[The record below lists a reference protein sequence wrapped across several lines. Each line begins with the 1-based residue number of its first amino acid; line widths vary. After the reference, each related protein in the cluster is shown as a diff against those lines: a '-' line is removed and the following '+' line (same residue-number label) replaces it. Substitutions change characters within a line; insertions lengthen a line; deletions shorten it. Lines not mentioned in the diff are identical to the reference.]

1 MHTLQLRHEVFIHA
15 LTAKVW
21 KVLTMPAYAQQFL
34 FDGELVSEW
43 VAGQSILLE
52 VERSGRKEVIEKGKV
67 EEIIPGSLLKFMLFG
82 HSEFSSDPVTF
93 QYQLIPGE
101 GGIRLILF
109 QEVVAQTREM
119 SKIFMDN
126 CLMMLQKIK
135 WLSEYS

>member
-21 KVLTMPAYAQQFL
+21 EVLTLANYTQQFI

-43 VAGQSILLE
+43 VSGESILLE
-52 VERSGRKEVIEKGKV
+52 VERSGGKQIVEKGKV
-67 EEIIPGSLLKFMLFG
+67 EEIIPGSFLKFILFG
-82 HSEFSSDPVTF
+82 YSEFSSDPVTF
-93 QYQLIPGE
+93 QYELISGE

-109 QEVVAQTREM
+109 QEMKALSRDM
-119 SKIFMDN
+119 HKILMEN

-135 WLSEYS
+135 WLAEYS